1 MVQRRAARWVT
12 GRYHNTSSV
21 SDMLR
26 SLDWRSLE
34 QRRVDSRLTILYKI
48 RNHLVA
54 IDENSYL
61 QRGTGRREYT
71 RTTHAFLSFPGQ
83 SYNGTSFQVKSA
95 WQRHSI
101 PSRPKS
107 RRSSTLDSIRPKHF
121 FYLFA
126 FLLLYFLLS
135 FQYPTTLTHL
145 FLYFY
150 YHFPSRTPLVIILK
164 LRAYQY
170 TGKKQKQKR
179 NCILIVCNMY
189 MQAPTFKPVN

>member
-1 MVQRRAARWVT
+1 
-12 GRYHNTSSV
+12 
-21 SDMLR
+21 MLR

-48 RNHLVA
+48 QNHLVA
-54 IDENSYL
+54 IDTERHRATEVPISPVESRQGL
-61 QRGTGRREYT
+61 HTLF
-71 RTTHAFLSFPGQ
+71 FLSQDSHTVEPASKSNLQ
-83 SYNGTSFQVKSA
+83 S
-95 WQRHSI
+95 HSI

-126 FLLLYFLLS
+126 FLLLYLLLS
-135 FQYPTTLTHL
+135 FRFPTTLTHL

-170 TGKKQKQKR
+170 D
-179 NCILIVCNMY
+179 
-189 MQAPTFKPVN
+189 PVYS

>member
-1 MVQRRAARWVT
+1 MVQRRAARWFT
-12 GRYHNTSSV
+12 GRNHNTSSV

-61 QRGTGRREYT
+61 QRGTGRRAYQYRQLRADKDYT
-71 RTTHAFLSFPGQ
+71 RFSFFPRTVIQ
-83 SYNGTSFQVKSA
+83 WNQLPSQSA
-95 WQRHSI
+95 WQSRSI

-107 RRSSTLDSIRPKHF
+107 RRSSTLDSIRPKKN

-126 FLLLYFLLS
+126 FLLLYFPLS
-135 FQYPTTLTHL
+135 FQFPTSLTHL

-150 YHFPSRTPLVIILK
+150 YHFPSRTPLVIILTIEGIPV
-164 LRAYQY
+164 YWQ
-170 TGKKQKQKR
+170 KQKQKCSR
-179 NCILIVCNMY
+179 AVSAEIK
-189 MQAPTFKPVN
+189 ARF

>member
-54 IDENSYL
+54 IDENFYL
-61 QRGTGRREYT
+61 QRGTGRREYQYRQLRADKDYT
-71 RTTHAFLSFPGQ
+71 RFSFPGQ
-83 SYNGTSFQVKSA
+83 SYSGTSFQVKSA
-95 WQRHSI
+95 WQSRSI

-126 FLLLYFLLS
+126 FLLLYFLLP
-135 FQYPTTLTHL
+135 FQFPTTLTHL

-150 YHFPSRTPLVIILK
+150 YHFPSRTPLVIILTIEGIPV
-164 LRAYQY
+164 YW
-170 TGKKQKQKR
+170 QKQKHD
-179 NCILIVCNMY
+179 L
-189 MQAPTFKPVN
+189 